1 MTKRG
6 HKISEV
12 KPDSIAS
19 ELELKPGDVLL
30 AINGQE
36 IEVAVLG
43 NGSPPPPSAVR
54 SIPAR
59 SFTTTTQ
66 SISPTV
72 RGCIFPPAL
81 TS

>member
-36 IEVAVLG
+36 IEDV
-43 NGSPPPPSAVR
+43 
-54 SIPAR
+54 
-59 SFTTTTQ
+59 
-66 SISPTV
+66 
-72 RGCIFPPAL
+72 FPPVIPFPDEA
-81 TS
+81 SKDSHDEIPFI

>member
-36 IEVAVLG
+36 IEDVLL
-43 NGSPPPPSAVR
+43 
-54 SIPAR
+54 
-59 SFTTTTQ
+59 
-66 SISPTV
+66 
-72 RGCIFPPAL
+72 CK
-81 TS
+81 